1 MSAVDKGE
9 PTHTET
15 ARVAVKCAGQEE
27 GKRVIHFSRSPL
39 PVEMHACVSS
49 ELRESRPRG
58 RAHTLSSKSGVGIE
72 GVICDV
78 KHDVKI
84 QKDGLPIPLLG
95 QSLTA

>member
-1 MSAVDKGE
+1 M
-9 PTHTET
+9 
-15 ARVAVKCAGQEE
+15 RV
-27 GKRVIHFSRSPL
+27 KRV
-39 PVEMHACVSS
+39 
-49 ELRESRPRG
+49 ELLESRPRG